1 MGRFLLFLFGAL
13 LGAVAGGG
21 LIFYLYVGAP
31 RAATKPAG
39 EPIKAPDATAPG
51 GTAVV
56 VLNQDFFNTVLT
68 AIFRDINAPAFQL
81 GQNTAIENRIG
92 EIQSFGLQAAGG
104 DCKSEIALKPEGSG
118 VVTGVRFAGAQ
129 INAPLAFAGSTS
141 VFGQCL
147 NFTGWADA
155 NLELRYDAAQGTVF
169 GQAVIQ
175 SVNLD
180 GISPLVSPFV
190 TPLVQSSLNQRV
202 NPIQILRG
210 DQIALSLPI
219 QAANGTLNAR
229 VKDVRSEVKDNA
241 LHLHLTYDFTGA
253 RAN

>member
-1 MGRFLLFLFGAL
+1 M
-13 LGAVAGGG
+13 
-21 LIFYLYVGAP
+21 
-31 RAATKPAG
+31 
-39 EPIKAPDATAPG
+39 
-51 GTAVV
+51 
-56 VLNQDFFNTVLT
+56 
-68 AIFRDINAPAFQL
+68 
-81 GQNTAIENRIG
+81 
-92 EIQSFGLQAAGG
+92 
-104 DCKSEIALKPEGSG
+104 
-118 VVTGVRFAGAQ
+118 
-129 INAPLAFAGSTS
+129 
-141 VFGQCL
+141 
-147 NFTGWADA
+147 
-155 NLELRYDAAQGTVF
+155 
-169 GQAVIQ
+169 IQ

>member
-1 MGRFLLFLFGAL
+1 MSRFLLFLFGAL

-31 RAATKPAG
+31 RSAPKPVG
-39 EPIKAPDATAPG
+39 ELIKAPDAAAPG

-56 VLNQDFFNTVLT
+56 VLNQEFFNTVLT

-81 GQNTAIENRIG
+81 GQQIENQSG
-92 EIQSFGLQAAGG
+92 ETQSFGLQTAS

-118 VVTGVRFAGAQ
+118 VVTGVRFANNQ
-129 INAPLAFAGSTS
+129 INAPLAFSGSTN

-175 SVNLD
+175 SVSLD

-210 DQIALSLPI
+210 EQIALSLPI

-241 LHLHLTYDFTGA
+241 LHLHLTYNFTGA
-253 RAN
+253 RSN